1 MNAVMPEA
9 VATSEF
15 VPPRTLAELKRVC
28 LKSVDAWDSNH
39 IYRPISIRLT
49 WLLVRTPIRPNTV
62 TVAGG
67 VLGAVGALLFA
78 IPGLS
83 MWFRFGGL
91 LLIQA
96 AIVFDHIDGELARAT
111 RRFSSGGG
119 FLDTFVTEVFLHLAV
134 TSAFAVA
141 LYLQYGTFVWLV
153 AAAAFILLKSL
164 SIATF
169 YVRGFLTERKKKS
182 GVPVSFPPAK
192 FSLRYWIGSLF
203 WEVRRITNTI
213 FVAFLVHIGL
223 VLVGVTF
230 PVVYGFEVSPL
241 TVVFALG
248 LFFLAFGLAGS
259 VYSSG
264 KGNFDV
270 NMDPFG

>member
-1 MNAVMPEA
+1 MNTPMPEA
-9 VATSEF
+9 AATSDF
-15 VPPRTLAELKRVC
+15 VPPRTLEELRRVC
-28 LKSVDAWDSNH
+28 LKKVDAWDSNH

-49 WLLVRTPIRPNTV
+49 WLLVRTPVRPNTV

-67 VLGAVGALLFA
+67 VLGAIGAALFA
-78 IPGLS
+78 IPTLS
-83 MWFRFGGL
+83 MWVRLGGL

-111 RRFSSGGG
+111 RRFSPGGG

-134 TSAFAVA
+134 TAALAAS
-141 LYLQYGTFVWLV
+141 LYLAHPTFPWLA

-182 GVPVSFPPAK
+182 GAAVEFPPAR
-192 FSLRYWIGSLF
+192 FSLRYWLGSLF
-203 WEVRRITNTI
+203 WEVRRITNTV
-213 FVAFLVHIGL
+213 FMAYLVEV
-223 VLVGVTF
+223 VLRLAAVPF
-230 PVVYGFEVSPL
+230 PVVYGFEVTPL
-241 TVVFALG
+241 SVVFALG

-264 KGNFDV
+264 KGQYDV

>member
-1 MNAVMPEA
+1 MNASMPEESA
-9 VATSEF
+9 PRDF
-15 VPPRTLAELKRVC
+15 VPPRTLDELRRVC
-28 LKSVDAWDSNH
+28 LKKVDAWDSNH

-67 VLGAVGALLFA
+67 ILGAVGAGLFA
-78 IPGLS
+78 VPTLS
-83 MWFRFGGL
+83 MWVRLGGL

-111 RRFSSGGG
+111 RRFSPGGG

-134 TSAFAVA
+134 TAALAAS
-141 LYLQYGTFVWLV
+141 LYLTNPTFPMLV
-153 AAAAFILLKSL
+153 AGVAFILLKSL

-169 YVRGFLTERKKKS
+169 YVRGFLTERKKKT
-182 GVPVSFPPAK
+182 GVPVEFPPAR
-192 FSLRYWIGSLF
+192 FSLRYWLGSLF
-203 WEVRRITNTI
+203 WEVRRITNTV
-213 FVAFLVHIGL
+213 FLAFLVEIFL
-223 VLVGVTF
+223 RIAEVPF
-230 PVVYGFEVSPL
+230 PMMYGFEVTPL
-241 TVVFALG
+241 SVVFAVG

-264 KGNFDV
+264 KGNYDV

>member
-9 VATSEF
+9 DATGEF
-15 VPPRTLAELKRVC
+15 VPPRTLADLKRVC
-28 LKSVDAWDSNH
+28 LKKVDAWDSNH
-39 IYRPISIRLT
+39 IYRPISIRFT

-67 VLGAVGALLFA
+67 VLGAIGALLFA
-78 IPGLS
+78 VPTLS
-83 MWFRFGGL
+83 MWMRLGGL
-91 LLIQA
+91 LLIQT
-96 AIVFDHIDGELARAT
+96 AIIFDHIDGELARAT
-111 RRFSSGGG
+111 RRFSPGGG

-134 TSAFAVA
+134 TSALAVA
-141 LYLQYGTFVWLV
+141 LYLQHGTVAWLV

-182 GVPVSFPPAK
+182 GVPVDFPPAT
-192 FSLRYWIGSLF
+192 FSWRYWLGSLF

-213 FVAFLVHIGL
+213 FIAFLLHIGL
-223 VLVGVTF
+223 VVAGVTF

-241 TVVFALG
+241 SVVFALG

-264 KGNFDV
+264 KGDYEV

>member
-1 MNAVMPEA
+1 MPEA
-9 VATSEF
+9 AAKSDF
-15 VPPRTLAELKRVC
+15 VPPRTISELKRVC
-28 LKSVDAWDSNH
+28 LKKVDAWDSNH

-67 VLGAVGALLFA
+67 VVGALGAALFA
-78 IPGLS
+78 VPTLP
-83 MWFRFGGL
+83 MWVRLCGL
-91 LLIQA
+91 LMIQA

-111 RRFSSGGG
+111 RRFSPGGG

-134 TSAFAVA
+134 ASALAA
-141 LYLQYGTFVWLV
+141 SLYLANPTFPWLV
-153 AAAAFILLKSL
+153 ASVAFILLKSL

-182 GVPVSFPPAK
+182 GAAVEFPPAK
-192 FSLRYWIGSLF
+192 FSLRYWLGSLF
-203 WEVRRITNTI
+203 WEVRRIANTI
-213 FVAFLVHIGL
+213 FVAYLVEIGL
-223 VLVGVTF
+223 TLAGVTF
-230 PVVYGFEVSPL
+230 PVLYGFEVTPL
-241 TVVFALG
+241 SVVFALG
-248 LFFLAFGLAGS
+248 MFFLAFGLAGA

-264 KGNFDV
+264 KGDYDV